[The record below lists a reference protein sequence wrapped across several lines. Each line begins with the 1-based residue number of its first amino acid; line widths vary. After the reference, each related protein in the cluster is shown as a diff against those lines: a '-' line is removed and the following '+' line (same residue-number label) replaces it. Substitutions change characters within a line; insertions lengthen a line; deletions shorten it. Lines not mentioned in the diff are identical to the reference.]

1 MYGFREEEAFPEGI
15 YGDTKQK
22 SVISRFIPQAVGFIG
37 KEQVIFFFC
46 SPIFFELSTTHILLL
61 NKKKVQIV

>member
-1 MYGFREEEAFPEGI
+1 MVSEKRVFPEGI
-15 YGDTKQK
+15 YGDIKQK
-22 SVISRFIPQAVGFIG
+22 ICDIYVYTLAVGFIG